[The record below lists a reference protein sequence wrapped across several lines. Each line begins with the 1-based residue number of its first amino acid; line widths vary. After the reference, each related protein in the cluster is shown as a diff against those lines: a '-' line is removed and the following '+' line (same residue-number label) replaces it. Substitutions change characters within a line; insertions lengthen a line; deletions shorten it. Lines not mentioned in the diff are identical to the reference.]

1 MSVPCVFSKRGTA
14 RRDTFGNQRIIGRSR
29 LLGKV
34 FAGRSAV
41 CISYF
46 FQRLKDDKNAR
57 HILHQKRVWLA
68 ERGSKFLAHF
78 PAERIYTT
86 MNV

>member
-1 MSVPCVFSKRGTA
+1 MIQQL
-14 RRDTFGNQRIIGRSR
+14 FGRT
-29 LLGKV
+29 
-34 FAGRSAV
+34 
-41 CISYF
+41 
-46 FQRLKDDKNAR
+46 LKDDKNAR